1 MNIKKIQVQKLKP
14 AEYNPR
20 KKLKP
25 ADEEYQ
31 KIKRSIQ
38 EFGFVD
44 PLIVNKDMTI
54 VGGHQRLSVL
64 LDLGYDEIEC
74 VIVDLSKVKEKAL
87 NIALN
92 KISGSWDMPLLE
104 NLLEELK
111 TCGEI
116 DETLTGFDLSE
127 IDEFIQQEEIENLDD
142 LLEELDLSNAVEKP
156 IWVTIRAPQE
166 MQKQIEEALNGLSG
180 ANLRIEKSYET
191 MDEDAG

>member
-111 TCGEI
+111 TSGEI